1 MLLLNMKF
9 NLRLLYLYLFSF
21 VGLLIVV
28 IGSIQMVNLGL
39 KTFVFKDID
48 VYEIY
53 PSYPTKE
60 EVVEDP
66 AIIAQ
71 RQKREASRQQQ
82 RELVNS
88 VSMIVVGLPLYLYH
102 WKLIAKERN

>member
-1 MLLLNMKF
+1 MKF

-48 VYEIY
+48 TYEIY
-53 PSYPTKE
+53 PMYPVKDELT
-60 EVVEDP
+60 EDP
-66 AIIAQ
+66 QIVAE
-71 RQKREASRQQQ
+71 RQKRETTRQKQ

-102 WKLIAKERN
+102 WKTIGKETKS

>member
-1 MLLLNMKF
+1 MKF

-48 VYEIY
+48 TYEVYPDY
-53 PSYPTKE
+53 PVKDNII
-60 EVVEDP
+60 EDP
-66 AIIAQ
+66 RIVAE
-71 RQKREASRQQQ
+71 RQKREMTRQRQ
-82 RELVNS
+82 RELVSS
-88 VSMIVVGLPLYLYH
+88 VSMIVVGFPLYLYH
-102 WKLIAKERN
+102 WKTIGRESKS